1 VPHARS
7 AEGTKGGKPRADG
20 ARLPKLPTG
29 RGLHAFLATGTGVPA
44 TLMFT
49 EPSDVRVVKNRV
61 FQSSPPKP
69 TLVVAGCPWTIRPVL
84 SDIWAISHTE
94 PVPALAARPSVI
106 WQAPA
111 GSASSIFR
119 GIIST
124 LWMVLVGLQM
134 LNGTPLGRGS
144 TAVPEIAFSQTM
156 CERAERSCL

>member
-1 VPHARS
+1 MARS

-94 PVPALAARPSVI
+94 PVPALGRRHEPGEFMS
-106 WQAPA
+106 
-111 GSASSIFR
+111 
-119 GIIST
+119 
-124 LWMVLVGLQM
+124 M
-134 LNGTPLGRGS
+134 TPP
-144 TAVPEIAFSQTM
+144 TQ
-156 CERAERSCL
+156 